1 MFTRIDHVEILPSD
15 FDRSIA
21 FYQDV
26 LEFRLVS
33 QCHLAELLLHPQMVG
48 EVSIL

>member
-1 MFTRIDHVEILPSD
+1 MFTRIDHVEILPGD
-15 FDRSIA
+15 FERSMA

-33 QCHLAELLLHPQMVG
+33 RMPLQAGQLKR
-48 EVSIL
+48 